1 LPEVQFAKMKML
13 SRRRNDGDRTALA
26 LAAAVIGVWC
36 ARATAQDQADPLVV
50 SPEQAVSFALER
62 NLVVNG
68 ARLGPQIAALEV
80 RAADAAY
87 SPLLSG
93 HAGVADTRTPPLTTI
108 DPQSGLVTRQAT
120 AGTAISQAL
129 PWGASYSV
137 EWGGERLTGNS
148 PLVRFNPQLTTRGT
162 LTYTQHLLR
171 GLTIDEARANR
182 LITRKGQT
190 VSEAELASTVA
201 ATTRAVLRAYWT
213 WIYARGYL
221 AVEQQSLALAQSLLR
236 DDRERASLGKIA
248 TVDVIEV
255 EAEVARRSDVILS
268 ATKDV
273 ANAEDVVHLL
283 IFAPRDPEQVR
294 DLAPPDPLGEPEL
307 PTSAPPETIARAL
320 DSRQDLRILQAYL
333 DIDDVAIRRFRND
346 RLPDVALILSYTSEG
361 TAGVAVPALQG
372 SPGPAPGTRNFSSAL
387 DELAHFRYPG
397 WSAGL
402 SFSWPIG
409 NSQAAAETAKA
420 QLRRQQDETT
430 LRNAEQEVVT
440 EVRSAIRTAEANRQ
454 RLPLTENAVT
464 LAQHRLDA
472 EQRKFLVGLSTSFL
486 VIQAQRDLTTA
497 REGQVKSALDYR
509 LSHADLQAV
518 QTISVP
524 Q

>member
-1 LPEVQFAKMKML
+1 
-13 SRRRNDGDRTALA
+13 
-26 LAAAVIGVWC
+26 
-36 ARATAQDQADPLVV
+36 
-50 SPEQAVSFALER
+50 
-62 NLVVNG
+62 
-68 ARLGPQIAALEV
+68 
-80 RAADAAY
+80 
-87 SPLLSG
+87 
-93 HAGVADTRTPPLTTI
+93 
-108 DPQSGLVTRQAT
+108 
-120 AGTAISQAL
+120 
-129 PWGASYSV
+129 
-137 EWGGERLTGNS
+137 
-148 PLVRFNPQLTTRGT
+148 
-162 LTYTQHLLR
+162 
-171 GLTIDEARANR
+171 
-182 LITRKGQT
+182 
-190 VSEAELASTVA
+190 
-201 ATTRAVLRAYWT
+201 
-213 WIYARGYL
+213 
-221 AVEQQSLALAQSLLR
+221 
-236 DDRERASLGKIA
+236 
-248 TVDVIEV
+248 
-255 EAEVARRSDVILS
+255 
-268 ATKDV
+268 
-273 ANAEDVVHLL
+273 VHLL